1 MPSLH
6 GLCSRL
12 VVKNTAKALVEATP
26 EDTEEA
32 EATEAVEEVVG
43 VVEVGE
49 VDGGGAM
56 VVGGADLWDTGIP
69 LGLSTT
75 IFMLVVFAMTDI
87 STIFKLE

>member
-1 MPSLH
+1 
-6 GLCSRL
+6 
-12 VVKNTAKALVEATP
+12 VVKNTAKALVEVTVV
-26 EDTEEA
+26 A
-32 EATEAVEEVVG
+32 EADEEAVE

-49 VDGGGAM
+49 VGGGGVTVA
-56 VVGGADLWDTGIP
+56 GGADLWDTGIP